1 MFMLQSLLLIAIAF
15 IVGAVVGCWL
25 KSMLAP
31 SVAGTGVPTRAAAVG
46 PDAATRSTVG
56 EAAADGARPDAEAQ
70 VPEATEATEAAE
82 IGATPSVEAEQPGE
96 TGDKR
101 PAKGGRSRK
110 PAGKAAAA
118 RKKAPVTD
126 DATAT
131 GAVPVVKDDLKRISG
146 IGKVI
151 EGKLNAAGVTS
162 YAQIAAWTKKD
173 REAFSKELNFAGR
186 IEREE
191 WVKQAKRLAAGG
203 AAEAPK
209 RSGKGKTA
217 GRKP

>member
-1 MFMLQSLLLIAIAF
+1 MAMFMLQSLLLIAIAF

-46 PDAATRSTVG
+46 PVAATRSTVG
-56 EAAADGARPDAEAQ
+56 EAAADGARTDAEAQ
-70 VPEATEATEAAE
+70 VPEATEATEV
-82 IGATPSVEAEQPGE
+82 GATSSVEAEQPGE
-96 TGDKR
+96 TADKR

-162 YAQIAAWTKKD
+162 FAQIAAWTKKD

-191 WVKQAKRLAAGG
+191 WVKQAKRLAAAG